1 MFVEIGL
8 IQRVSLFL
16 GHPVYGLAVGLF
28 AIILS
33 TGVGSLISD
42 RLPLSS
48 PRRLMLWSG
57 TLTFYLGALPFWLPL
72 FVGAFEASPIVI
84 RAAAAVLMVAPLGL
98 LMGFG
103 FPTGMALVNALDTR
117 PTPWFWAINGAA
129 GVLAASI
136 AVAVNIAFSI
146 STSIWLSAICYLL
159 VGAAA
164 LALVRESPAACRAVA
179 AAA

>member
-1 MFVEIGL
+1 M
-8 IQRVSLFL
+8 
-16 GHPVYGLAVGLF
+16 
-28 AIILS
+28 
-33 TGVGSLISD
+33 
-42 RLPLSS
+42 
-48 PRRLMLWSG
+48 
-57 TLTFYLGALPFWLPL
+57 
-72 FVGAFEASPIVI
+72 I

-146 STSIWLSAICYLL
+146 STSIWLSAVCYLL

-164 LALVRESPAACRAVA
+164 LALQRGSPVACGAVA